1 MVKSQ
6 NKWVLQRLN
15 QYGRVTRNQ
24 ALKNQISR
32 LASRILD
39 VKPILK
45 EQGKEILANSVKT
58 KNGRDYEYRL
68 VTK

>member
-6 NKWVLQRLN
+6 NQWVLQRLN

-24 ALKNQISR
+24 ALKNRITR
-32 LASRILD
+32 LAARIAD
-39 VKPILK
+39 TKPILA

-58 KNGRDYEYRL
+58 KYGRDYEYR
-68 VTK
+68 VVVK

>member
-1 MVKSQ
+1 MKSQ

-24 ALKNQISR
+24 ALKNRITR
-32 LASRILD
+32 LAARIAD
-39 VKPILK
+39 IRPILE

-58 KNGRDYEYRL
+58 KYGRDYEYR
-68 VTK
+68 VVSK